1 VKNPAAETA
10 GCKIYLMSGISGI
23 VEHFHYFGIFIILIL
38 GELGFPFPEGVTLMG
53 CGFLISTNVVR
64 PLPALFIVFSGIL
77 LGDFLSYYFGKKY
90 GRTIVNHKRLH
101 KIISPER
108 LSMIEARFNK
118 RGILFILIG
127 GRLISGIFIVAGILK
142 MPFSKLMAVDA
153 VSSLFAVTIW
163 VGIGY
168 IGGNSLQVIKKDI
181 TRIEHIGILFVIILL
196 AIYLI
201 YRYFKSQRDKTLL

>member
-1 VKNPAAETA
+1 
-10 GCKIYLMSGISGI
+10 MSGISGI

-64 PLPALFIVFSGIL
+64 PLPALFIVFPGIL
-77 LGDFLSYYFGKKY
+77 IGDFLSYYFGKKY
-90 GRTIVNHKRLH
+90 GRTIVAHKRLH

-142 MPFSKLMAVDA
+142 MPFSKLMVIDTI
-153 VSSLFAVTIW
+153 SSLFAVAIW

-196 AIYLI
+196 AIYLM

>member
-1 VKNPAAETA
+1 
-10 GCKIYLMSGISGI
+10 
-23 VEHFHYFGIFIILIL
+23 
-38 GELGFPFPEGVTLMG
+38 
-53 CGFLISTNVVR
+53 
-64 PLPALFIVFSGIL
+64 
-77 LGDFLSYYFGKKY
+77 
-90 GRTIVNHKRLH
+90 
-101 KIISPER
+101 
-108 LSMIEARFNK
+108 MIEARFNK

-153 VSSLFAVTIW
+153 VSSLFAVAIW

-196 AIYLI
+196 AIYLM